1 MEAGRPTRE
10 AFVAFVREVEP
21 RLRIAVGAARGP
33 NLGLD
38 AVQETLIW
46 AWEHWDRVTRL
57 SNPAGYLYRVAI
69 RKASRA
75 GARSPVGLPALS
87 GDATPWVE
95 PALSPA
101 LNAMSAMQ
109 RQAVVL
115 VSAYG
120 YTQQEAANLL
130 GIRRTTLQKHLER
143 GLARLRDALG
153 VSNDVHAP

>member
-21 RLRIAVGAARGP
+21 RLRIAVVAARGP
-33 NLGLD
+33 RLGLD

-57 SNPAGYLYRVAI
+57 DNPAGYLYRVAM

-75 GARSPVGLPALS
+75 GARRPVVVPALAS
-87 GDATPWVE
+87 DTTPWVE
-95 PALSPA
+95 PALGPA
-101 LNAMSAMQ
+101 LKAMSAMQ

-115 VSAYG
+115 VSGYG

-130 GIRRTTLQKHLER
+130 GIRRTTLQKHLDR
-143 GLARLRDALG
+143 GLARLRNALG
-153 VSNDVHAP
+153 VTHDV